1 MTRAPRIVFYNSFAS
16 DDVYGLI
23 RAALPTGYELVTL
36 KSDRDAE
43 RLQKIASA
51 NIVIVA
57 ATALT
62 GKMIAAARSLELVHH
77 QGVGY
82 HDTVDIDALAR
93 RAIPVALTPQGT
105 TDTVAEH
112 TLMLML
118 AVLRRLPHVD
128 RELRLGRWHINTY
141 RARTRNLS
149 SQIIGYLGMGRIG
162 QAVASRAQAFGARG
176 LFYDPSDKLDR
187 DVSGLDLQRGS
198 FEEVLQGSDIITLHL
213 PGTHDSRHLIN
224 AETIAMMRPGAV
236 LINTARGLLV
246 DQVAL
251 CDALKSGRLSGAG
264 LDCFEVEP
272 PPVEET
278 LLSLPN
284 VVLTPHSAG
293 ATRDAFVQKMRAIFE
308 NVERH
313 YAGQP
318 IENTV
323 PPTTLDPA

>member
-1 MTRAPRIVFYNSFAS
+1 MTRAPRIVFYNSFAT

-36 KSDRDAE
+36 KSDRDSE
-43 RLQKIASA
+43 RLRKIAAA

-57 ATALT
+57 ATALS
-62 GKMIAAARSLELVHH
+62 GRMIAAAKSLELVHH

-93 RAIPVALTPQGT
+93 REIPIALTPQGT
-105 TDTVAEH
+105 TETVAEH

-118 AVLRRLPHVD
+118 AVLRRLPHLD
-128 RELRLGRWHINTY
+128 RELRRGHWHINTY

-162 QAVASRAQAFGARG
+162 QAVAARAQAFGASG
-176 LFYDPSDKLDR
+176 LYYDPSEEIDR
-187 DVSGLDLQRGS
+187 DVSALGLQRAR
-198 FEEVLQGSDIITLHL
+198 FDEVLQGSDIITLHL
-213 PGTHDSRHLIN
+213 PGTHDTRHLMN
-224 AETIAMMRPGAV
+224 ARTIAMMRPGAV
-236 LINTARGLLV
+236 LINTARGSLV
-246 DQVAL
+246 DQAAL

-272 PPVEET
+272 PPVDET

-284 VVLTPHSAG
+284 VVVTPHSAG

-318 IENTV
+318 IKNLV
-323 PPTTLDPA
+323 PPTTFDPA